1 MFFDNTTIQVGDQAR
16 ARQAALKFIESNAKP
31 HRLMAIV
38 NFNGAIEITQNF
50 TDNVDRLKAAAQ
62 GLKMSAVSPNIS
74 PASTTPRLDRG
85 AAQFAR
91 TDMIL
96 SLRALAKNLS
106 TIPGRKTL
114 ILLTGGFPVGN
125 NPEVISEVTAT
136 IDACNKAN
144 VAIYPIDIRG
154 LVGGGPGV
162 PQEDGMLIRPAK
174 PVCARGIPVEAWRRI
189 AGRRQP
195 RRIDWRQN
203 SGGSERT
210 GRGLGAQSRRQ
221 RHRIGTWKIRRQL
234 RTGNGRQE
242 RRRHEHSPAIPGQ
255 PLSRYNNTRD
265 LIPKFP
271 ESASTNQQLM
281 YMLADGTGGFV
292 IVNTNDLLGGLERI
306 GKEQDEH
313 YMLGYTPAESEEGSC
328 HVLRVK
334 VDRGGTSIRSRTGY
348 CNSKPKDV
356 LLETSA
362 EKTLENRAASTQ
374 TGTVAASMQAPYFY
388 TAPNV
393 ARVNVAM
400 EIPPETMKFTKE
412 KGKQHAE
419 INVLGIAYKPDGS
432 VGARFSDTVKLDF
445 ADKKDVDIFKQHP
458 YHYENQFDVATGKYD
473 LKVVFSSGGESFG
486 KVETPLVVDPYDGT
500 GFSVSALAF
509 SDVILKSAQAG
520 ATVEAA
526 LLEDR
531 TPLMYD
537 GLQIVPSG
545 VNRFKSGEK
554 VAMYFEIYEPLLV
567 NPDPA
572 TPLAVALQVRVLDAK
587 TGEQKSDTGLFRIP
601 VPDKGASPMMPF
613 GGAVPVTGLAP
624 GAYRLELTA
633 IDSADKKFQRT
644 GDFVIQ

>member
-125 NPEVISEVTAT
+125 NPEVLSEVTAT

-154 LVGGGPGV
+154 LVGGGPGG
-162 PQEDGMLIRPAK
+162 PQEDGMLSRPASPFVLVGFQSK
-174 PVCARGIPVEAWRRI
+174 PGAGSPVGGSPGGSTGGRTPGAPSAPGAGSGRSPGGSGTGSGPGRSVGNSGTGT
-189 AGRRQP
+189 AGR
-195 RRIDWRQN
+195 N
-203 SGGSERT
+203 GG
-210 GRGLGAQSRRQ
+210 G
-221 RHRIGTWKIRRQL
+221 GTNI
-234 RTGNGRQE
+234 T
-242 RRRHEHSPAIPGQ
+242 PAIPGQ

-362 EKTLENRAASTQ
+362 EKTLENRAASAQ
-374 TGTVAASMQAPYFY
+374 AGTVAASMQAPYS
-388 TAPNV
+388 
-393 ARVNVAM
+393 
-400 EIPPETMKFTKE
+400 IPLPTLRASTSPWKFRR
-412 KGKQHAE
+412 
-419 INVLGIAYKPDGS
+419 KP
-432 VGARFSDTVKLDF
+432 
-445 ADKKDVDIFKQHP
+445 
-458 YHYENQFDVATGKYD
+458 
-473 LKVVFSSGGESFG
+473 
-486 KVETPLVVDPYDGT
+486 
-500 GFSVSALAF
+500 
-509 SDVILKSAQAG
+509 
-520 ATVEAA
+520 
-526 LLEDR
+526 
-531 TPLMYD
+531 
-537 GLQIVPSG
+537 
-545 VNRFKSGEK
+545 
-554 VAMYFEIYEPLLV
+554 
-567 NPDPA
+567 
-572 TPLAVALQVRVLDAK
+572 
-587 TGEQKSDTGLFRIP
+587 
-601 VPDKGASPMMPF
+601 
-613 GGAVPVTGLAP
+613 
-624 GAYRLELTA
+624 
-633 IDSADKKFQRT
+633 
-644 GDFVIQ
+644 